1 MAKAFSKKKT
11 GAADI
16 IKVLIPVLFFTLI
29 TVSIV
34 LGLKNVSETSDSESI
49 RIMEQNLRRATVQC
63 YAIEGRYPP
72 NLEYLAANYGVI
84 LNAEKYIYHYRTM
97 GANLMPDIAVF
108 SQAEQ

>member
-1 MAKAFSKKKT
+1 MAKAFGKKKT
-11 GAADI
+11 GASDI

-34 LGLKNVSETSDSESI
+34 MGLKNVSESSDSESI

-72 NLEYLAANYGVI
+72 SLEYLAANYGVI
-84 LNAEKYIYHYRTM
+84 LNNDKYIYHYRATGM
-97 GANLMPDIAVF
+97 NLMPDIAVF
-108 SQAEQ
+108 RQAD